1 MLIMIKF
8 IDKIRLFIILI
19 IKIIIE
25 IFKTIK
31 LNIILKKYYYIN
43 IIIFNFINSYN
54 NKSINK
60 N

>member
-1 MLIMIKF
+1 MIKL
-8 IDKIRLFIILI
+8 INKNRLFIIYI

-25 IFKTIK
+25 ICKTIK

-43 IIIFNFINSYN
+43 IIIFNFINSYI

>member
-19 IKIIIE
+19 IKNIIE